1 MFNLNKLKHRW
12 GLEWAHT
19 QKGEYTLFCDQ
30 SYTDFRVKQ
39 TSNGKWF
46 VKYSNYDGLQQKST
60 YKGMGQFDTAKEAME
75 FAEKVYKIKETPYRS
90 IFR

>member
-1 MFNLNKLKHRW
+1 MVKLKYNR

-30 SYTDFRVKQ
+30 LYTDFRVKQ
-39 TSNGKWF
+39 ASNGKWF
-46 VKYSNYDGLQQKST
+46 VKYSNYDGLQQKSS
-60 YKGMGQFDTAKEAME
+60 YKGMGQFDTAKEGME
-75 FAEKVYKIKETPYRS
+75 FAEKVYNKKQSYRS